1 MPPAEYSIYI
11 SRSSDPY
18 LNLAIENWIYQDL
31 PPTRCVLFLSRN
43 RKSVVIGRFQN
54 PWLECKVE
62 NLLKDNVSLVR
73 RQSGGGT
80 VYHDFGN
87 TNYSFIVPAEL
98 YNLDAHY
105 RVLLEA
111 LRQFGI
117 TAERTERN
125 DLYLAGKKFSG
136 SAFKKSARKIIH
148 HGTLLHHGDTRRLYS
163 YLSGTAVFSEA
174 KGIPSVPA
182 PVINLSE
189 ANPLIDH
196 EAILEAVAGEYRLA
210 AKAGGYLPEAGRF
223 SGSLDISEDEALRID
238 TVRAAYHEYRGWEW
252 IFGKTPPFTQTGIWE
267 TGPFRIMTTLHTRH
281 CIIEKIQFE
290 AGPAEHPVPAEVAEI
305 RELAE
310 QLQGTA
316 YRRSAVSEKLSG
328 LSAGRA
334 GPMLFETFAEWLCSR
349 IYPS

>member
-1 MPPAEYSIYI
+1 MPTAEYLIYI

-31 PPTRCVLFLSRN
+31 PSKRCVLFLSRN

-62 NLLKDNVSLVR
+62 NLLKDNVPLLR

-105 RVLLEA
+105 RVIMKA
-111 LRQFGI
+111 LQQFGI

-136 SAFKKSARKIIH
+136 SAFKKSARKVIH
-148 HGTLLHHGDTRRLYS
+148 HGTLLHHGDTRQLYG
-163 YLSGTAVFSEA
+163 YLSGTAVFSDA

-189 ANPLIDH
+189 ACPLIDH
-196 EAILEAVAGEYRLA
+196 EALIGAVAGEYRLA
-210 AKAGGYLPEAGRF
+210 AETGGYLPEAGRF
-223 SGSLDISEDEALRID
+223 TGSLDISEDEALRID

-252 IFGKTPPFTQTGIWE
+252 IFGKTPPFTQLGSWE
-267 TGPFRIMTTLHTRH
+267 NGPYRVMTTLQTRH
-281 CIIEKIQFE
+281 CIIEKIQLE
-290 AGPAEHPVPAEVAEI
+290 AGPGEHPVPADFAEY
-305 RELAE
+305 RELSE
-310 QLQGTA
+310 QLQGVP
-316 YRRSAVSEKLSG
+316 YRRSAVSEKLAELYG
-328 LSAGRA
+328 GREVPLLF
-334 GPMLFETFAEWLCSR
+334 GPYAEWLCSR